1 MPRLFLT
8 PFVIAG
14 LLFLPSCSSDNSGVQ
29 PLKPIV
35 EPKPN
40 QTEQAKSE
48 CDEVKETYDS
58 YSKALRESGQ
68 GSNLYRLTY
77 LIQQYYLLEKQ
88 ECFTAEQIATAK
100 ASIDFVN
107 NLSKP

>member
-1 MPRLFLT
+1 MSRLFLT

-48 CDEVKETYDS
+48 CDKVKEIYDGYTKEFS
-58 YSKALRESGQ
+58 EPTATRNIKRIII
-68 GSNLYRLTY
+68 LT
-77 LIQQYYLLEKQ
+77 QKYYLLENK
-88 ECFTAEQIATAK
+88 ECFTAEQIAEAK
-100 ASIDFVN
+100 AAIDFLTN
-107 NLSKP
+107 P

>member
-1 MPRLFLT
+1 MPRAFLT

-14 LLFLPSCSSDNSGVQ
+14 LLFLPSCSSV
-29 PLKPIV
+29 K
-35 EPKPN
+35 EPKAN

-48 CDEVKETYDS
+48 CDEVKETYTS
-58 YSKALRESGQ
+58 FSKVLKQSPKGTE
-68 GSNLYRLTY
+68 LYRLTY